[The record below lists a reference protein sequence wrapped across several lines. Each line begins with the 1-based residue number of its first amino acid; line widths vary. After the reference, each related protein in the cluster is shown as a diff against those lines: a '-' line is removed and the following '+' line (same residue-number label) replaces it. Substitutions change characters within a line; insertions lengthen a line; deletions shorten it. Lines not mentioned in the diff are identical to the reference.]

1 MMVRMTENE
10 ETAERGVR
18 MGRPARAGLLAAMV
32 FLVAMNLRPAIVAV
46 GPLLESLGRD
56 LGWGESAQGL
66 LAALPLLAFAAM
78 SPLVRFIT
86 ARIGEDAAV
95 LLALV
100 FIAAGALLRSA
111 GGSAVVW
118 VGTLVVGCAIAV
130 GNVLVPAIVKRD
142 YAGHVSVAT
151 GVYSG
156 CITAGSAIASL
167 TAASMAAHWGGWRAA
182 LAFWAVP
189 ALVVAVLWG
198 CRIAAKRRM
207 ARGDEGVGD
216 GAETIASPA
225 VSSAE
230 TIQSG
235 EPSREGND
243 VAPARAGRGASQA
256 ELGDMSVPDSAP
268 TPLWRRPMTWWVT
281 AFMGL
286 QSAAF
291 YTMSNWLPSVASS
304 IGFDEGSAGRQ
315 LFVFQVIGV
324 FSGLLIPRLMNV
336 RGNQIVAALVASL
349 PMVVAGLGWII
360 VPSLSMLW
368 AVIGGCGQGAA
379 LVVALALIAMRGRT
393 QTETVALSGI
403 AQSLGYLLASIGPSL
418 FGVLAEHT
426 GGFLAPLVFFTALA
440 AMQCAVAFRVGRDA

>member
-1 MMVRMTENE
+1 MPCDGSGYSGMMVRMSENE
-10 ETAERGVR
+10 ETTGRGMR

-46 GPLLESLGRD
+46 GPLLGSLGSD
-56 LGWGESAQGL
+56 LGWGESAQGF

-86 ARIGEDAAV
+86 VRIGEDTAV

-100 FIAAGALLRSA
+100 FIAVGALLRSA

-142 YAGHVSVAT
+142 YAGHVSLAT

-182 LAFWAVP
+182 LAFWSVP
-189 ALVVAVLWG
+189 ALVVAALWA
-198 CRIAAKRRM
+198 CRILAKRRM
-207 ARGDEGVGD
+207 ARG
-216 GAETIASPA
+216 GAVAGTAAPA
-225 VSSAE
+225 ASSADI
-230 TIQSG
+230 TPQSSG
-235 EPSREGND
+235 LLRDEH
-243 VAPARAGRGASQA
+243 GANGA
-256 ELGDMSVPDSAP
+256 TP

-304 IGFDEGSAGRQ
+304 VGFDESSAGRQ
-315 LFVFQVIGV
+315 LFVFQVVGAL
-324 FSGLLIPRLMNV
+324 SGLLIPRLMNV
-336 RGNQIVAALVASL
+336 RGNQIIAALVASL
-349 PMVVAGLGWII
+349 PMVVAGLGWIAA
-360 VPSLSMLW
+360 PSLSMLW

-393 QTETVALSGI
+393 QAETVALSGI

-418 FGVLAEHT
+418 FGVLTEHT
-426 GGFLAPLVFFTALA
+426 GGFLTPLVFFTVLA

>member
-1 MMVRMTENE
+1 MVRMTENKE
-10 ETAERGVR
+10 MTGRGVR

-46 GPLLESLGRD
+46 GPLLEGLGRD
-56 LGWGESAQGL
+56 LGWGESAQGF

-142 YAGHVSVAT
+142 YADHVSLAT

-189 ALVVAVLWG
+189 ALVVAVLWAG
-198 CRIAAKRRM
+198 RIAANRR
-207 ARGDEGVGD
+207 AAHD
-216 GAETIASPA
+216 GAAAEATARPGDSSRGKSAA
-225 VSSAE
+225 VSM
-230 TIQSG
+230 
-235 EPSREGND
+235 
-243 VAPARAGRGASQA
+243 RAGHGGIS
-256 ELGDMSVPDSAP
+256 GSIPAP

-291 YTMSNWLPSVASS
+291 YTMSSWLPSVASS
-304 IGFDEGSAGRQ
+304 VGFDEGSAGRQ
-315 LFVFQVIGV
+315 LFVFQVVGV

-336 RGNQIVAALVASL
+336 HGNQIVAALTSSL
-349 PMVVAGLGWII
+349 PMVVAGLGWIAA
-360 VPSLSMLW
+360 PSLSMLW

-393 QTETVALSGI
+393 QAETVALSGI

-426 GGFLAPLVFFTALA
+426 GGFLAPLVFFTVLA
-440 AMQCAVAFRVGRDA
+440 AVQCAVAFPVGRDA